1 MQEAQHKEPT
11 AQDSDEISL
20 KDLILKVKNLWKL
33 FLSNI
38 KTILLISLI
47 GGALGLVYAWMS
59 KPVYEAK
66 MTFVMRAESNNMLS
80 SLSGLSSLFGA
91 GTSAA
96 SASPMDR
103 ILQLLGS
110 ERIVGE
116 ALLSESTIEGKND
129 LIINHLIAIE
139 GLKEKWK
146 KDTVL
151 NIVSFSKSDRFETLS
166 YAQRKAIKYLKGFV
180 AGKEVILTL
189 KDFVAGKEVILTKGF
204 DKKSGVIKFAVTH
217 ANEELSI
224 ALTNAIYN
232 RIVDFYSKESM
243 STITPKLEVL
253 QNKVDSIKNAL
264 GYTQSASAKLMDQ
277 GLGILLQQDRVQQKN
292 LSIKENILILMYGE
306 AQRNLEQLSF
316 LQATTSTSFSII
328 DQPYS
333 PITPKGKSKI
343 LFTLAGSILLGFF
356 SFGFL
361 LARSWFE
368 SVMES
373 SDELKNSGGI

>member
-1 MQEAQHKEPT
+1 MHHHQEHRAH
-11 AQDSDEISL
+11 DSDEINL
-20 KDLILKVKNLWKL
+20 KDLILEVKNIWKL

-66 MTFVMRAESNNMLS
+66 MTFVIRDESTNMLS
-80 SLSGLSSLFGA
+80 SLSGLSSLLGA

-96 SASPMDR
+96 SASTMDR
-103 ILQLLGS
+103 ILKLLGS

-139 GLKEKWK
+139 GLKEKWE

-151 NIVSFSKSDRFETLS
+151 NIVSFSTSDRFETLS
-166 YAQRKAIKYLKGFV
+166 YAQRKAIKYLTGFV
-180 AGKEVILTL
+180 AGK
-189 KDFVAGKEVILTKGF
+189 GGSLTKAF
-204 DKKSGVIKFAVTH
+204 DQKSGVINIAVSH

-243 STITPKLEVL
+243 STITTKLEVL

-264 GYTQSASAKLMDQ
+264 GYTQSASAKQMDQ

-292 LSIKENILILMYGE
+292 LNIKENILIMMYGE
-306 AQRNLEQLSF
+306 AQKNLEQLSF

-333 PITPKGKSKI
+333 PITPKRKSKK

>member
-1 MQEAQHKEPT
+1 MQEAQNKEHR
-11 AQDSDEISL
+11 AQDSNETYW
-20 KDLILKVKNLWKL
+20 KDLILEVKNIWKL

-66 MTFVMRAESNNMLS
+66 MTFVIRAESNNMFS
-80 SLSGLSSLFGA
+80 SLSGLSSLLGA

-96 SASPMDR
+96 SASTMDR
-103 ILQLLGS
+103 ILKLLGS

-139 GLKEKWK
+139 GLKEKWE

-151 NIVSFSKSDRFETLS
+151 NIVSFSTSDRFETLS
-166 YAQRKAIKYLKGFV
+166 YAQRKAIKYLTGFV
-180 AGKEVILTL
+180 AGK
-189 KDFVAGKEVILTKGF
+189 GGSLTKAF
-204 DKKSGVIKFAVTH
+204 DQKSGVINIAVSH

-243 STITPKLEVL
+243 STITTKLEVL

-264 GYTQSASAKLMDQ
+264 GYTQSASAKQMDQ
-277 GLGILLQQDRVQQKN
+277 GLGILLQQDRLQQKN
-292 LSIKENILILMYGE
+292 LSIKENILIIMYGE
-306 AQRNLEQLSF
+306 AQKNLEQLSF
-316 LQATTSTSFSII
+316 LQATMSTSFSII

-333 PITPKGKSKI
+333 PITPKRKSKK

-368 SVMES
+368 SFMES

>member
-1 MQEAQHKEPT
+1 MQEAQNKEHR
-11 AQDSDEISL
+11 AQDSNETYW
-20 KDLILKVKNLWKL
+20 KDLILEVKNIWKL

-66 MTFVMRAESNNMLS
+66 MTFVIRAESTNILS

-139 GLKEKWK
+139 GLKEKWE

-151 NIVSFSKSDRFETLS
+151 NIVSFSTSDRFETLS
-166 YAQRKAIKYLKGFV
+166 YAQRKAIKYLK
-180 AGKEVILTL
+180 
-189 KDFVAGKEVILTKGF
+189 DFVAGVILTKGF
-204 DKKSGVIKFAVTH
+204 DKKSGVINIAVSH

-306 AQRNLEQLSF
+306 AQKNLEQLSF
-316 LQATTSTSFSII
+316 LQATSSTSFSII

-333 PITPKGKSKI
+333 PITPTGESKM

>member
-11 AQDSDEISL
+11 AQDSDTISL

-91 GTSAA
+91 GTSA
-96 SASPMDR
+96 SPMAR
-103 ILQLLGS
+103 ILELLGS
-110 ERIVGE
+110 DRIVGE
-116 ALLSESTIEGKND
+116 ALLSESTIEGKSD

-139 GLKEKWK
+139 GFKEKWE

-151 NIVSFSKSDRFETLS
+151 NIVSFSTSDRFETLS
-166 YAQRKAIKYLKGFV
+166 YAQRKAIKYLK
-180 AGKEVILTL
+180 
-189 KDFVAGKEVILTKGF
+189 DFVADKEGILTKDF
-204 DKKSGVIKFAVTH
+204 DKKSGVMNIAVSH

-264 GYTQSASAKLMDQ
+264 GYTQSASAKQMDQ

-292 LSIKENILILMYGE
+292 LSIKENILIVMYGE
-306 AQRNLEQLSF
+306 AQKNLEQLSF
-316 LQATTSTSFSII
+316 LQATSSTSFSII

-333 PITPKGKSKI
+333 PITPTGKSKM

-373 SDELKNSGGI
+373 TDELKNSGGI

>member
-1 MQEAQHKEPT
+1 MQEAQHKEHR
-11 AQDSDEISL
+11 AQDSDEIYW
-20 KDLILKVKNLWKL
+20 KDFILKVKNLWKL

-66 MTFVMRAESNNMLS
+66 MTFVIRAESNNILS

-139 GLKEKWK
+139 GLKEKWE

-166 YAQRKAIKYLKGFV
+166 YAQRKAIKYLK
-180 AGKEVILTL
+180 
-189 KDFVAGKEVILTKGF
+189 DFVAGKEGILTKGF
-204 DKKSGVIKFAVTH
+204 DKKSGVINIAVSH

-292 LSIKENILILMYGE
+292 LSIKENILIMMYGE
-306 AQRNLEQLSF
+306 AQKNLEQLSF

>member
-1 MQEAQHKEPT
+1 M
-11 AQDSDEISL
+11 
-20 KDLILKVKNLWKL
+20 
-33 FLSNI
+33 
-38 KTILLISLI
+38 
-47 GGALGLVYAWMS
+47 
-59 KPVYEAK
+59 
-66 MTFVMRAESNNMLS
+66 
-80 SLSGLSSLFGA
+80 
-91 GTSAA
+91 
-96 SASPMDR
+96 
-103 ILQLLGS
+103 
-110 ERIVGE
+110 
-116 ALLSESTIEGKND
+116 
-129 LIINHLIAIE
+129 
-139 GLKEKWK
+139 
-146 KDTVL
+146 
-151 NIVSFSKSDRFETLS
+151 
-166 YAQRKAIKYLKGFV
+166 
-180 AGKEVILTL
+180 
-189 KDFVAGKEVILTKGF
+189 TKGF

-306 AQRNLEQLSF
+306 AQKNLEQLSF

-333 PITPKGKSKI
+333 PITPKGKSKM

>member
-1 MQEAQHKEPT
+1 MQEAQHIEPKS
-11 AQDSDEISL
+11 QDSDEISL

-33 FLSNI
+33 FLSKI

-47 GGALGLVYAWMS
+47 GGALGLVNAWMS

-80 SLSGLSSLFGA
+80 SLSGLTSLLGA

-103 ILQLLGS
+103 ILELLGS
-110 ERIVGE
+110 DRIIGE

-129 LIINHLIAIE
+129 LIINHLIALE
-139 GLKEKWK
+139 ELKDKWK
-146 KDTVL
+146 KDTIL
-151 NIVSFSKSDRFETLS
+151 NVVSFSKSDQFETLS

-180 AGKEVILTL
+180 ASEKG
-189 KDFVAGKEVILTKGF
+189 GILTKGF
-204 DKKSGVIKFAVTH
+204 DKKSGVINIAVSY
-217 ANEELSI
+217 ANEALSI

-232 RIVDFYSKESM
+232 KIVDFYSKESM
-243 STITPKLEVL
+243 SNITSKLEVL

-264 GYTQSASAKLMDQ
+264 GYTQSASAKQMDQ

-292 LSIKENILILMYGE
+292 LSIKENMLILMYGE
-306 AQRNLEQLSF
+306 AQKNLEQLSF
-316 LQATTSTSFSII
+316 IQATTSPTFSII

-333 PITPKGKSKI
+333 PITPVKKSK
-343 LFTLAGSILLGFF
+343 TLYTLTWSILLGFF

-368 SVMES
+368 SVMKS
-373 SDELKNSGGI
+373 SYELKNSGGI

>member
-66 MTFVMRAESNNMLS
+66 MTFVMRAESNNVLS
-80 SLSGLSSLFGA
+80 SLSGISSLFGA
-91 GTSAA
+91 GTYAA

-103 ILQLLGS
+103 ILELLGS

-139 GLKEKWK
+139 GLKEKRE

-151 NIVSFSKSDRFETLS
+151 NKASFSASDRFETLS
-166 YAQRKAIKYLKGFV
+166 YAQRKAIKNLIGFV
-180 AGKEVILTL
+180 AGKEGILS
-189 KDFVAGKEVILTKGF
+189 KSF
-204 DKKSGVIKFAVTH
+204 DKKSGVINVMVSHTSEDF
-217 ANEELSI
+217 SI
-224 ALTNAIYN
+224 ALTNAMYN
-232 RIVDFYSKESM
+232 HLVDFYSKEAV
-243 STITPKLEVL
+243 STISSKVEVL

-264 GYTQSASAKLMDQ
+264 GSTQSASAKQIDQ

-292 LSIKENILILMYGE
+292 LGIKENMLILMYGE
-306 AQRNLEQLSF
+306 AQKNLEQLSYI
-316 LQATTSTSFSII
+316 QATTSPSFSII

-333 PITPKGKSKI
+333 PITPKRKSKLI
-343 LFTLAGSILLGFF
+343 FTLAGSILLGFL
-356 SFGFL
+356 SFGYL
-361 LARSWFE
+361 LARSWFK
-368 SVMES
+368 SVME
-373 SDELKNSGGI
+373 